1 MLAFWQVGFQIVA
14 TNFFR
19 SIGFAGKSIILSLSR
34 QVIFL
39 IPLLYMLPPLMKLDG
54 VWAAFPISDVLAT
67 VVSALL
73 LWWQLRIIRRMAA
86 EEVMAP
92 I

>member
-1 MLAFWQVGFQIVA
+1 
-14 TNFFR
+14 
-19 SIGFAGKSIILSLSR
+19 
-34 QVIFL
+34 
-39 IPLLYMLPPLMKLDG
+39 MKLDG